1 MPEAHISFHG
11 NELQAKKDQV
21 SDGCGFIPGGV
32 RDLGI
37 NHARFAMF
45 ALHESENGPLPTRT
59 CARTCPQLAKAD
71 AALRN
76 SRSRILYS
84 LREREPG
91 SRCRWRPAGASPVP
105 PPATV
110 TANGTS
116 ATTLAVTVDDANGNP
131 VAGTAVTLSASGSG
145 NTFGSVSG
153 TTNASGVFTTTQAST
168 LAQTETVTATE
179 GSVQE
184 TTPVTFVAGAPS
196 AATSTIVAT
205 PATVTA
211 NGTSATTLAVTVDDA
226 NGNPVAG
233 TAVTLSASGSGN
245 TFGSVSGTT
254 NASGSA
260 VRPSA
265 V

>member
-1 MPEAHISFHG
+1 VCQRSP
-11 NELQAKKDQV
+11 QV
-21 SDGCGFIPGGV
+21 NYKNLHLSPRAAPRSIGRGRPPICEMLV
-32 RDLGI
+32 
-37 NHARFAMF
+37 FA
-45 ALHESENGPLPTRT
+45 ALHESGSGPLPTRT

-153 TTNASGVFTTTQAST
+153 TTNASG
-168 LAQTETVTATE
+168 
-179 GSVQE
+179 
-184 TTPVTFVAGAPS
+184 
-196 AATSTIVAT
+196 
-205 PATVTA
+205 
-211 NGTSATTLAVTVDDA
+211 
-226 NGNPVAG
+226 
-233 TAVTLSASGSGN
+233 
-245 TFGSVSGTT
+245 
-254 NASGSA
+254 SA